1 MDLIKKIT
9 LSENFSAGLFYLSL
23 VVFIYAFTSSL
34 PCVSFYEF
42 NTELF
47 VFAVGA
53 LGVYP
58 VIESAW
64 SDVKD
69 GWEEEVGG
77 TGKTYRDFFAGEVSE
92 RVGEK
97 LVQNHWS
104 SIRWIIPY
112 VFGVYLYLTFF
123 VVNYFQP
130 SKIVLLFFGSLLM
143 ISLVSVKYQRQLEIE
158 ESE

>member
-1 MDLIKKIT
+1 MDLVKKVT
-9 LSENFSAGLFYLSL
+9 LSDNFSAGLFYLSL
-23 VVFIYAFTSSL
+23 AVFVYAFYASL

-42 NTELF
+42 NTNLF

-58 VIESAW
+58 AIERAW
-64 SDVKD
+64 LDVKK
-69 GWEEEVGG
+69 GWNEEVAG
-77 TGKTYRDFFAGEVSE
+77 TRKTYRDFFAGEVSE
-92 RVGEK
+92 EVRDK

-104 SIRWIIPY
+104 SIQWIVPY

-123 VVNYFQP
+123 VMNYFQP

-143 ISLVSVKYQRQLEIE
+143 VSLVSVKYQRRLEIKE
-158 ESE
+158 KE